1 MQLIKHGGGGQKE
14 EERKILLVV
23 VRVSQLE
30 QLNRHKHFQI
40 PSVGQSNISFT

>member
-23 VRVSQLE
+23 VRVRDIS
-30 QLNRHKHFQI
+30 NRHQHFQI
-40 PSVGQSNISFT
+40 PSVGQSNIYFT